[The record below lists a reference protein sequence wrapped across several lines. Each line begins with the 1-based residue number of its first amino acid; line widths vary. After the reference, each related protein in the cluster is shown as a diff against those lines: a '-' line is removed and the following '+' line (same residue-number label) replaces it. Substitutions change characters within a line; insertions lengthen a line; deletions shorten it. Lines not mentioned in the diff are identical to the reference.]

1 MSDKANNG
9 LGSVDEWDS
18 YARLVLTELERHNDL
33 LFKINEKLDAIKLQ
47 QALYEQDIKRVKVE
61 VADHGAEI
69 LDLKKRVYKLEQG
82 ELLESTIKKY
92 RSWIIAG
99 AFGVITSVAL
109 PAISIF
115 VKIWG

>member
-1 MSDKANNG
+1 MSDKPNTAVGN
-9 LGSVDEWDS
+9 VDEWDS

-69 LDLKKRVYKLEQG
+69 ADLKKRVYKLEQG
-82 ELLESTIKKY
+82 ELLESAIKKY

-99 AFGVITSVAL
+99 GFGVLTAVAL
-109 PAISIF
+109 PVVDIF